1 MKTNNTLTSLADR
14 VSCIMICVLPA
25 GIIYA
30 GMYIPAI
37 HLLTHPKSSALFLM
51 LGFILAGKLDR
62 LARKHIIPLHYPSL
76 NRFADAARIIMYS
89 AAFVTYSV
97 APLRAGNE
105 DRHGLLLMAIC
116 LLFITNHVYNEA
128 RQREKGD
135 IVTAHVS
142 GKAHERRKGDTDA

>member
-1 MKTNNTLTSLADR
+1 MKTDNAPVSLADR

-30 GMYIPAI
+30 GMYIPAFY
-37 HLLTHPKSSALFLM
+37 LLTHPKSSALLLM
-51 LGFILAGKLDR
+51 LGFIFAGRLDSHVR
-62 LARKHIIPLHYPSL
+62 NHIIPLHYPSL
-76 NRFADAARIIMYS
+76 NRFADTARVLMYS

-105 DRHGLLLMAIC
+105 GRHGLLLMAIC

-128 RQREKGD
+128 LQREKGD
-135 IVTAHVS
+135 IVTTHAS
-142 GKAHERRKGDTDA
+142 GKAHERRKGDTDV